1 MILCIRDARWLRCAR
16 YAGIGDVIVATVKDA
31 IPGGNVK
38 KGDVVKAVI
47 VRTVKERR
55 RPDGSYI
62 RFDENAAV
70 ILKNDGDPRGTR
82 IFGPVGRE
90 LREKKF
96 MKIIS
101 LAPEVLCSMKIK
113 KGDLVQVI
121 TGKDKG
127 KQGKVIAAFPR
138 EDRVLV
144 EGVNRVK
151 KHTKA
156 GPTARGSQ
164 AGGIVTTEA
173 PIHVSNVQLV
183 VEKDGQKVVTRV
195 GYRFDEEGNKI
206 RVAKRTGEDIRW
218 LPPPLRV

>member
-1 MILCIRDARWLRCAR
+1 
-16 YAGIGDVIVATVKDA
+16 
-31 IPGGNVK
+31 
-38 KGDVVKAVI
+38 
-47 VRTVKERR
+47 
-55 RPDGSYI
+55 
-62 RFDENAAV
+62 
-70 ILKNDGDPRGTR
+70 
-82 IFGPVGRE
+82 
-90 LREKKF
+90 
-96 MKIIS
+96 
-101 LAPEVLCSMKIK
+101 MKIK

-156 GPTARGSQ
+156 GLGTASGR

-183 VEKDGQKVVTRV
+183 VEKDGNKVVTRV
-195 GYRFDEEGNKI
+195 GYRFDDEGNKI
-206 RVAKRTGEDIRW
+206 RVAKRTGEDI
-218 LPPPLRV
+218 